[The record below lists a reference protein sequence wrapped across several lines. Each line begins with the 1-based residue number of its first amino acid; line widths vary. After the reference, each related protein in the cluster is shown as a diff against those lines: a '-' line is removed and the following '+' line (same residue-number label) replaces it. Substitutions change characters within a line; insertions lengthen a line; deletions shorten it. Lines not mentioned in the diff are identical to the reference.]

1 MAGPTGNRVSGLR
14 KGFLTDDEHRGDWW
28 CTSEQDF
35 KVEGEAID
43 RNNNLL
49 NHLLEDSGEAL
60 ISSTPKTF
68 TAIHKDDFTEDFCL
82 SEEEIAQL
90 AKCVI
95 TIEDH
100 YSHKNYNRAK

>member
-35 KVEGEAID
+35 KVEGTAIK

-82 SEEEIAQL
+82 SEEEL
-90 AKCVI
+90 DSYV
-95 TIEDH
+95 DGFF
-100 YSHKNYNRAK
+100 